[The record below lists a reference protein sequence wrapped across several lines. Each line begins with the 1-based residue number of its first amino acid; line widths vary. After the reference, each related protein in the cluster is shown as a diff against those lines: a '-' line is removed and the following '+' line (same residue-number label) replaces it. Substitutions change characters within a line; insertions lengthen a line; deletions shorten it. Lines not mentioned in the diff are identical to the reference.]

1 MEASE
6 RRRAIK
12 FKLVLGGKETIG
24 VFRQGRAGTEVID
37 FKEIDQQGRR
47 SGPATIVLKRGVDQ
61 NKSLWEW
68 RNRAIEGGPD
78 EARTNAEI
86 TLLDYDGSTIATYSL
101 KQAWPSKYTGASRD
115 RPAEAGEVELVEI
128 AHEGLKRA

>member
-6 RRRAIK
+6 RGRAIK
-12 FKLVLGGKETIG
+12 FKLVIGGKESVG
-24 VFRQGRAGTEVID
+24 VFRQGGASTDVID

-47 SGPATIVLKRGVDQ
+47 GGSASIVLKRGVDV
-61 NKSLWEW
+61 NKTLWEW
-68 RNRAIEGGPD
+68 RDQAIRGGPD

-86 TLLDYDGSTIATYSL
+86 TLLDYDGSTIGTYSI
-101 KQAWPSKYTGASRD
+101 KQAWPSKYTGARRD
-115 RPAEAGEVELVEI
+115 EPADAGEVELVEI